1 MSGEPKFTPGPWEW
15 KDDYQFNEH
24 ADHSFSRPEECE
36 NFQAGR
42 MKLVGQTGRQVV
54 LDAWGAYAD
63 DLGLDIK
70 RPDAH
75 LIAAAPELYA
85 ALEEINTAWHED
97 GNDDCPCALS
107 GSNACMGPGAT
118 ALAKARGET

>member
-75 LIAAAPELYA
+75 LIAAAPDLYA
-85 ALEEINTAWHED
+85 ALDRIQSSYQRIFSGGAERAMTETLEEAR
-97 GNDDCPCALS
+97 S
-107 GSNACMGPGAT
+107 